1 MGAKISQFSEDQHRL
16 NEQMTDIKDKLSQ
29 ANEALIG
36 TNEGMKK
43 LEDTN
48 LESKKDNIIKT
59 DAIARFEPEKEG
71 LLKDVN
77 KYREANGI
85 LQIECNNLT
94 QKLKVANKLENIN
107 LDEFK
112 TLCSTNLRV
121 ADSIKTLMSTIG
133 QAPDA
138 QKENMDQANV

>member
-1 MGAKISQFSEDQHRL
+1 MG
-16 NEQMTDIKDKLSQ
+16 N
-29 ANEALIG
+29 
-36 TNEGMKK
+36 MKK
-43 LEDTN
+43 LEDMN
-48 LESKKDNIIKT
+48 LELKKDNIIKG
-59 DAIARFEPEKEG
+59 DLIDRFEPEKDA
-71 LLKDVN
+71 LQKDVN
-77 KYREANGI
+77 KFREQNEI
-85 LQIECNNLT
+85 LQIECNNLS

-138 QKENMDQANV
+138 QKENIDQANV

>member
-1 MGAKISQFSEDQHRL
+1 M
-16 NEQMTDIKDKLSQ
+16 KDKLSQ
-29 ANEALIG
+29 ANDALAA
-36 TNEGMKK
+36 TNVNMKK

-48 LESKKDNIIKT
+48 LELKKDNIIKS
-59 DAIARFEPEKEG
+59 DAMDRFEPEKDG
-71 LLKDVN
+71 LRKDVE
-77 KYREANGI
+77 KYREQNEL

-121 ADSIKTLMSTIG
+121 ADSIKTLMSSINT
-133 QAPDA
+133 QSNSMA
-138 QKENMDQANV
+138 NMLQQNDLEE